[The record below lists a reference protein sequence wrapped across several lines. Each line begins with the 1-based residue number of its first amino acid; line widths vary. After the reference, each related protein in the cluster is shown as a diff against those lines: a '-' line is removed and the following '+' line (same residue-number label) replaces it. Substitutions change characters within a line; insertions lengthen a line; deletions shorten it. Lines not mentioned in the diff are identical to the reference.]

1 MTSIYDIP
9 YGDVKKFLLFNNM
22 IFKARDK
29 AYNKTLLLLGDKST
43 KGHTTSII
51 EWMIAY
57 NLLIH
62 KVDINFYTYE
72 EINDMEQQ
80 QIDKLSKL
88 LTMKGN
94 NKSNIKNILG
104 YMNKLVYF
112 DILPTEIKIEILGK
126 ADINEINKLSILSRD
141 FKKVCES
148 KDVRSLLIHK
158 FSNNDNLDISNYT
171 NIELI
176 RYYQIVLYKKK
187 HSFYDNKKQNLPS
200 YLQNEED
207 LLEIN
212 QIIMPYDHGLI
223 ILCSNGKLYRDLIGL
238 NFHSCSEQV
247 TDFSRICG
255 LFPAKVINKTIAVIF
270 VTSEGD
276 YYFLNSKWQ
285 YFSLKKNLVR
295 IKKYISGTYQL
306 TDKEVDLC
314 LSDKEVGVYLSR
326 DHY

>member
-9 YGDVKKFLLFNNM
+9 YGDFKKFLLFNNM
-22 IFKARDK
+22 IFKDRDK
-29 AYNKTLLLLGDKST
+29 AYNKTLFLLGDKNIT
-43 KGHTTSII
+43 GHTTSII

-62 KVDINFYTYE
+62 KVDINIYTSE
-72 EINDMEQQ
+72 EIDNMEQF
-80 QIDKLSKL
+80 QIDNLAIL

-104 YMNKLVYF
+104 YMNKLTYF
-112 DILPTEIKIEILGK
+112 DILPAEIKIEILGK
-126 ADINEINKLSILSRD
+126 ADINEINKLFILSRD

-158 FSNNDNLDISNYT
+158 FSNDDKLDISNYT
-171 NIELI
+171 NVELI
-176 RYYQIVLYKKK
+176 RYYQIVSYKKK
-187 HSFYDNKKQNLPS
+187 HCFYDNKKQSLPS

-212 QIIMPYDHGLI
+212 QIIMPYEHGLI
-223 ILCSNGKLYRDLIGL
+223 ILCSNGKLYRDLIGI
-238 NFHSCSEQV
+238 NFRNYSEQV
-247 TDFSRICG
+247 TDFSRICAI
-255 LFPAKVINKTIAVIF
+255 FPAKVINKTMAVIF

-285 YFSLKKNLVR
+285 YFCLKKNLVK

-306 TDKEVDLC
+306 TDKEVDMC
-314 LSDKEVGVYLSR
+314 LSDKEVGIYLSR
-326 DHY
+326 HHY